1 MHIGALTAQI
11 EIAGA
16 ESLKD
21 KRQVVKSLLER
32 IRGKFNVS
40 AAEVDQLDIWRRA
53 TLGFA
58 VVSNN
63 ASFIDQVLEKLV
75 DTIEAEPRC
84 ALIDYQ
90 RENL

>member
-1 MHIGALTAQI
+1 MHIAALTVEI

-16 ESLKD
+16 DSLKD
-21 KRQVVKSLLER
+21 KRQVVKSLLAR
-32 IRGKFNVS
+32 VRDKFNVS

-58 VVSNN
+58 VVSNDN
-63 ASFIDQVLEKLV
+63 AFIDQVLEKLV
-75 DTIEAEPRC
+75 DTIEAEPSC
-84 ALIDYQ
+84 VVLDYQ

>member
-1 MHIGALTAQI
+1 MDIGTLTVQI

-16 ESLKD
+16 DSLKD

-40 AAEVDQLDIWRRA
+40 AAEVGDLDIWRKA

-58 VVSNN
+58 VVANE
-63 ASFIDQVLEKLV
+63 AKFIDQVLEKLV
-75 DTIEAEPRC
+75 DTIEGEPR
-84 ALIDYQ
+84 LVVLDYQ
-90 RENL
+90 RENF